1 MEAKLNLYHTLIC
14 IYLYFE
20 RCMKKRSRKVF
31 DFKWSASLTD
41 RYQLYIV
48 MCILMTLI
56 KTGLG
61 RCWNTDLLFLFN
73 QLGNINRSWK
83 LQQIQAQQLQV
94 CLSSDNLSGII

>member
-14 IYLYFE
+14 LYLYFE
-20 RCMKKRSRKVF
+20 RCLKKSSR
-31 DFKWSASLTD
+31 TD

-94 CLSSDNLSGII
+94 CLSSDDLSGII